1 MYNRRVRSF
10 SSSDPCLSSC
20 INHVR
25 ESITLTPEI
34 EDRVRQTIIRTF
46 NLSAEHGMGELR
58 MGSLPGWDSLGHM
71 RLVMELEEEF
81 GVSFPA
87 YLLPE
92 ILHVESIV
100 REIQKL
106 QSEQ

>member
-1 MYNRRVRSF
+1 
-10 SSSDPCLSSC
+10 
-20 INHVR
+20 
-25 ESITLTPEI
+25 LTPDI
-34 EDRVRQTIIRTF
+34 EHRVRQTIIRTF
-46 NLSAEHGMGELR
+46 NLSVEDGTKELR

-71 RLVMELEEEF
+71 RLVVELEEEF

>member
-1 MYNRRVRSF
+1 MCTIAAQQESL
-10 SSSDPCLSSC
+10 P
-20 INHVR
+20 NHIR
-25 ESITLTPEI
+25 ETITVTPEI
-34 EDRVRQTIIRTF
+34 EDRVRKTIIRTF
-46 NLSAEHGMGELR
+46 NLSPEDGNRELR

-71 RLVMELEEEF
+71 RLVVELEEEF

-92 ILHVESIV
+92 ILDMDSIV
-100 REIQKL
+100 RETLKL